1 MSFSRLLRPSAPP
14 SEVTVDLGG
23 REVCVAVRVNARA
36 RRISLRPDPES
47 GGARLTLPR
56 GVPLEDGLA
65 FVRQKA
71 AWLDNRLGHLP
82 PRVPFAPG
90 VVVPVLGDDHT
101 VHHRPEARRGVW
113 REAGAIHVSGAAEHL
128 PRRLTDWFR
137 EEARRTIAPRAQ
149 AKAGEI
155 GRSVTRVTI
164 RDTRSRWASC
174 SSRAALNFS
183 WRLVMAPEPVLDYV
197 VAHEVAHLVEMN
209 HGPDFWAVVARLDP
223 GHEAARRWLKRHGA
237 ALHRY
242 G

>member
-1 MSFSRLLRPSAPP
+1 MRFSRLRGSVPP
-14 SEVTVDLGG
+14 SSVTVDVDGS
-23 REVCVAVRVNARA
+23 EVPVAVRVNARA
-36 RRISLRPDPES
+36 RRISLRPDPET

-56 GVPLEDGLA
+56 GVPVEDGLD
-65 FVRQKA
+65 FVREKA
-71 AWLDNRLGHLP
+71 AWLRNRLGHLP

-90 VVVPVLGDDHT
+90 VVVPYLGEDHT
-101 VHHRPEARRGVW
+101 VTHRPDARRGVW
-113 REAGAIHVSGAAEHL
+113 RENGAIHVSGAEEHL

-137 EEARRTIAPRAQ
+137 AEARRTIAPRAQ

-155 GRSVTRVTI
+155 GETVARVTI

-174 SSRAALNFS
+174 SSRASLNFS

-209 HGPDFWAVVARLDP
+209 HSPDFWALVARLDP
-223 GHEAARRWLKRHGA
+223 NHDSARRWLKRHGG